1 MTRLQ
6 YASDLHLEFA
16 ENGSY
21 IKHNPLKVAGDI
33 LVLAGDIGYFGDE
46 NYSRHPFW
54 DWASDN
60 YKQVIVVPG
69 NHEFYKMFNLD
80 SLYNGWT
87 SRIRTNVI
95 CYYNAVIPL
104 SEHTEIIATTLWS
117 HIERQDAFRTELAIS
132 DFRRIKCGDNDSL
145 NWTRFN
151 MEHDKCFRFLKE
163 SIFKSN
169 KEHIIVVTHHV
180 PSLELLA
187 PEFTG
192 SPLNGAFTVDLT
204 DYITNNPIDY
214 WIYGHSHRNIDKII
228 GGTKCV
234 TNQLGYVFYNEHLA
248 FNPNKFIEIY

>member
-1 MTRLQ
+1 
-6 YASDLHLEFA
+6 
-16 ENGSY
+16 
-21 IKHNPLKVAGDI
+21 
-33 LVLAGDIGYFGDE
+33 
-46 NYSRHPFW
+46 
-54 DWASDN
+54 
-60 YKQVIVVPG
+60 
-69 NHEFYKMFNLD
+69 MFNLD

-187 PEFTG
+187 PKFTG
-192 SPLNGAFTVDLT
+192 SLLNGAFTVDLT
-204 DYITNNPIDY
+204 DYITNNPIEVIHIVILIKLSAGQNVSQTNSAMY
-214 WIYGHSHRNIDKII
+214 SIMNIWPS
-228 GGTKCV
+228 TQ
-234 TNQLGYVFYNEHLA
+234 TNS
-248 FNPNKFIEIY
+248 